1 MLIIQLDR
9 YLPVIFAAQ
18 CEMYS
23 SEFLR
28 EKERTLLFG
37 AACLFS
43 LMMIHGHKP
52 TGCPLYI
59 SCLPACY
66 MTEVNSMSHLA
77 ITS

>member
-23 SEFLR
+23 SEVLR

-43 LMMIHGHKP
+43 MMMIHGHKP

-59 SCLPACY
+59 SCLPACLLY
-66 MTEVNSMSHLA
+66 D
-77 ITS
+77 